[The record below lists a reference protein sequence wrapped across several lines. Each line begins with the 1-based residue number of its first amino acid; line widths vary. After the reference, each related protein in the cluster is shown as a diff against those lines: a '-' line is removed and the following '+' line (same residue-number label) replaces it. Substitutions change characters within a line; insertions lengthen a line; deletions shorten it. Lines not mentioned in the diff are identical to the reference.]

1 MPLSNPELWGRI
13 ERYSVDVPSVSLP
26 FTLRLARDNGWTRF
40 FAQNCVIE
48 YQRFCYLAIVME
60 NDATP
65 SDQID
70 QVWHLHL
77 QYTHEYWDVFCKDVL
92 KRPLHHGPTKGGGS
106 QRKHF
111 RICYLSTLECYTNEF
126 GTKPP
131 ANIWPDVD
139 TRFDVREIS
148 QRINIGTNWIIPI
161 PNVYLKLKRLF
172 RGKKGKNDAGCGAGG
187 CSGCGGCG
195 GCGG

>member
-1 MPLSNPELWGRI
+1 MPLSNPELWWRI
-13 ERYSVDVPSVSLP
+13 EGYSVDVPSVSLP

-60 NDATP
+60 NEATP
-65 SDQID
+65 SDQVD

-92 KRPLHHGPTKGGGS
+92 KRLLHHGPTKGGGN

-111 RICYLSTLECYTNEF
+111 RICYLNTLECYTNEF
-126 GTKPP
+126 GAKPP
-131 ANIWPDVD
+131 ADIWPDAD
-139 TRFDVREIS
+139 IRFDAHEIS
-148 QRINIGTNWIIPI
+148 QRVNIGTNWIIPI
-161 PNVYLKLKRLF
+161 PNIYQKLTRLL
-172 RGKKGKNDAGCGAGG
+172 RRKKGKTDAGCGAGG